1 MEKKEI
7 EKAVEILKKGGTI
20 LYPTDTIWGIGC
32 DATNEEAIEKVFKL
46 KNRDKS
52 KNLIILVESERRL
65 QEYVNVSSLAWDLI
79 DLANKPLT
87 IIYDKPQNLPALL
100 ISDENTI
107 GIRLTQDPF
116 CKKLISKLNKPLV
129 STSANISGEPSPEN
143 FSSIS
148 CKILEGVDYIINLRH
163 EENMQFAS
171 SSIIQLSEDGRIKV
185 IRE

>member
-1 MEKKEI
+1 MEKKDI
-7 EKAVEILKKGGTI
+7 EKAVEILKKGGII

-32 DATNEEAIEKVFKL
+32 DATNEEAIKNVYKL
-46 KNRDKS
+46 KKRDKS

-65 QEYVNVSSLAWDLI
+65 QEYVSVPSLAWDLI
-79 DLANKPLT
+79 DLAKKPLT
-87 IIYDKPQNLPALL
+87 IIYDNPQNLPKIL
-100 ISDENTI
+100 ISDKNTI
-107 GIRLTQDPF
+107 GIRLTHDPF

-129 STSANISGEPSPEN
+129 STSANISGEPSPEK

-148 CKILEGVDYIINLRH
+148 FKILEGVDYIINLRH

-171 SSIIQLSEDGRIKV
+171 SSIIQLSEDGQIKV

>member
-1 MEKKEI
+1 MEKIDI

-32 DATNEEAIEKVFKL
+32 DATNEEAIINVFKL
-46 KNRDKS
+46 KKRDKS

-65 QEYVNVSSLAWDLI
+65 QEYVNVPSLAWDLI
-79 DLANKPLT
+79 DLSKKPLT
-87 IIYDKPQNLPALL
+87 IIYDNPRNLPEIL
-100 ISDENTI
+100 ISDKNTI
-107 GIRLTQDPF
+107 GIRLTHDPF
-116 CKKLISKLNKPLV
+116 CKELISKLNKPLV
-129 STSANISGEPSPEN
+129 STSANISGEPSPDK

-148 CKILEGVDYIINLRH
+148 PKILEGVDYIINLRQ